1 MVDLYVRMIIL
12 GLRPYSKVNASL
24 KEAVKAELKA
34 QGLDTDGKPLE
45 AETATA

>member
-24 KEAVKAELKA
+24 KDAVKAELKA
-34 QGLDTDGKPLE
+34 QGRDTDGKLIE
-45 AETATA
+45 TETATA